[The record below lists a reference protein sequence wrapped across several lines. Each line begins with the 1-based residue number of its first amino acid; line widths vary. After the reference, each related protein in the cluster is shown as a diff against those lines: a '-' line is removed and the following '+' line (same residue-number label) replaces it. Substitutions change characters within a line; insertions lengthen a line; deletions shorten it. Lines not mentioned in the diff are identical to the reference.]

1 MNDSVTIAFLG
12 LLFLLSYGGT
22 ISSTQLLLLLAL
34 MTTAAC
40 ACGGGKRTLI
50 SGLADGNGLSSGG
63 TTTATRPLPPPRP
76 RQLGRR
82 ATTKFF
88 GQFYNKKTWRRK
100 NPSPCIVMYLIYL
113 QPQPVPQGA
122 KPLSLQQQRISI
134 ISGTRYP
141 QSQILSIMPL
151 MQSQP
156 PQFKS
161 SMMRRYI
168 YQLVVAQTVEHN
180 FFNSFRYI
188 YGSAVII

>member
-1 MNDSVTIAFLG
+1 
-12 LLFLLSYGGT
+12 
-22 ISSTQLLLLLAL
+22 
-34 MTTAAC
+34 
-40 ACGGGKRTLI
+40 
-50 SGLADGNGLSSGG
+50 
-63 TTTATRPLPPPRP
+63 
-76 RQLGRR
+76 
-82 ATTKFF
+82 
-88 GQFYNKKTWRRK
+88 
-100 NPSPCIVMYLIYL
+100 MYLIYL

-134 ISGTRYP
+134 ISGIRYP

-168 YQLVVAQTVEHN
+168 YQLLLHKQLN
-180 FFNSFRYI
+180 IIFFNSFRYI

>member
-1 MNDSVTIAFLG
+1 M
-12 LLFLLSYGGT
+12 
-22 ISSTQLLLLLAL
+22 
-34 MTTAAC
+34 AAE
-40 ACGGGKRTLI
+40 
-50 SGLADGNGLSSGG
+50 
-63 TTTATRPLPPPRP
+63 
-76 RQLGRR
+76 
-82 ATTKFF
+82 
-88 GQFYNKKTWRRK
+88 
-100 NPSPCIVMYLIYL
+100 NPSPCVVMYLIYL

-168 YQLVVAQTVEHN
+168 YQLLLHKQLNIIFLTPSVIFTAQPSLYSMLSI
-180 FFNSFRYI
+180 FFALQPFL
-188 YGSAVII
+188 V